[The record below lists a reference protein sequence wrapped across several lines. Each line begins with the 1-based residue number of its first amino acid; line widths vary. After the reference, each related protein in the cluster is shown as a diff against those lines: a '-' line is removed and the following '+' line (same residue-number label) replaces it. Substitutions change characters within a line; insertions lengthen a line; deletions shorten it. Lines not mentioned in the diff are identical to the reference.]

1 MQPNYNQSFK
11 TIMKKVKIA
20 FIGLMLL
27 GFTAG
32 VYAQDKK
39 DAAVKSTKP
48 TKPTKTTGAK
58 TDATTAKDSKATT
71 PAKDSKAK
79 ATATTKESKPSVS
92 QHLKKDG
99 TPDMR
104 YKENKQAAKPATSK
118 GTSAKKAT
126 STKAAPA
133 TTDKK

>member
-1 MQPNYNQSFK
+1 
-11 TIMKKVKIA
+11 MKKVKIA

-32 VYAQDKK
+32 VFAQDKK

-48 TKPTKTTGAK
+48 TKPAKSTAAKSTAK
-58 TDATTAKDSKATT
+58 TDKTTATKADNSA
-71 PAKDSKAK
+71 PAKAS
-79 ATATTKESKPSVS
+79 SG

-104 YKENKQAAKPATSK
+104 YKENKQAAAKPASK
-118 GTSAKKAT
+118 TT
-126 STKAAPA
+126 STKKAASTKATPA
-133 TTDKK
+133 ATDKK